1 MNDARENF
9 YITTAIDYPNGVPHI
24 GHAYEKVL
32 ADFYARCARL
42 RGHETWLLVGLDEHG
57 LKIQQAADRE
67 GKEPQAF
74 VDEKAAA
81 FQDLYR
87 LLDVSNDD
95 FIRTSE
101 PRHHEYARRLYDTV
115 REKGDVYK
123 GDYETDYC
131 VSCEQALQKSDITA
145 GKCLV
150 DEKRPLTECP
160 VKMLKESSYFFRL
173 GNYREAVRDHIQK
186 NPDFIVPARRRN
198 EVLARLDDE
207 VRDLSISRSSFHWG
221 VPLTDDPE
229 HVLYVWF
236 DALSNYVSAL
246 EQPVAERRRFWP
258 ADCHV
263 IGKDILWFHTVIWP
277 AMLLSAGLPLP
288 RQVYVHGFILDKSG
302 RKMAKSLGNVVDPV
316 ELVREFGVD
325 VLRYYFLRAFS
336 SGEDGRFGVEDL
348 EDRYQNE
355 LGNDFGNL
363 ILRLS
368 KLGLS
373 RAGGVLSP
381 GEPAADLGGRE
392 VAEAYFRDV
401 DAREHHKALDTLW
414 AFLRRINAF
423 LNETAPWKIED
434 DAEVGRIL
442 YAGVDAMAWALHLL
456 APVMPTVAASA
467 AKTLGVELGP
477 MAALESQKRTYR
489 VEPGKALFPRRDRPE
504 KKPSGGASPKG
515 GGAAPKKKGASG
527 PVDPFAKLELRV
539 GQIVE
544 VEEHPDAEKLFA
556 LQVDLG
562 GDRRSIC
569 AGLRE
574 HLSAQDLEQRKV
586 VVVANLKPAMLR
598 GVESRG
604 MILASDRSDGKV
616 VPVDPGEAALGDLV
630 VCEGIESRPKTKISR
645 SDFEK
650 APLTVVGGRVVY
662 AGKPLRTS
670 VGDIVCDAGDGAP
683 VR

>member
-42 RGHETWLLVGLDEHG
+42 RGRETWLLVGLDEHG

-81 FQDLYR
+81 FHDLYR

-160 VKMLKESSYFFRL
+160 VRMLKESSYFFRL

-456 APVMPTVAASA
+456 APAMPTVCGLCRQDPGGRARSDVRARVAEAYVSGRA
-467 AKTLGVELGP
+467 W
-477 MAALESQKRTYR
+477 ESSVPETRPPRKEAVGWR
-489 VEPGKALFPRRDRPE
+489 EPQ
-504 KKPSGGASPKG
+504 G
-515 GGAAPKKKGASG
+515 GGRGSEEEGSVG
-527 PVDPFAKLELRV
+527 PCRSLR
-539 GQIVE
+539 E
-544 VEEHPDAEKLFA
+544 ARA
-556 LQVDLG
+556 TCWS
-562 GDRRSIC
+562 DRRGQRASRRREALRA
-569 AGLRE
+569 AGRSWRG
-574 HLSAQDLEQRKV
+574 LSEY
-586 VVVANLKPAMLR
+586 LR
-598 GVESRG
+598 G
-604 MILASDRSDGKV
+604 
-616 VPVDPGEAALGDLV
+616 AA
-630 VCEGIESRPKTKISR
+630 R
-645 SDFEK
+645 
-650 APLTVVGGRVVY
+650 APERARFGATQGGRC
-662 AGKPLRTS
+662 RQS
-670 VGDIVCDAGDGAP
+670 QAGDAP
-683 VR
+683 WRRKSWHDPRLRP